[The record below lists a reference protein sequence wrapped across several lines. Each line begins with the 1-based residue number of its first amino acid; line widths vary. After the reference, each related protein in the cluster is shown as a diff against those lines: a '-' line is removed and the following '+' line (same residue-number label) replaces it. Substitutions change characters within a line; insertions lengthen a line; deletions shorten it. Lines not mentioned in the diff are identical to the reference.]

1 MKDSKHKIL
10 TLAALTTIAAG
21 IVHIS
26 NRVIVASSQ
35 LKEMLDFS
43 NHNYYNWRF
52 GKIYYTKR
60 GSGSPLLLI
69 HDTMPGGSGYEWS
82 RVEDQLA
89 LEHTVY
95 TIDLLGCGRS
105 EKAGITYT
113 NFLFVQIICDFIKNV
128 IKEKTDI
135 IASGFSCSFV
145 TTAAAYDKENIN
157 KIMFINPVSL
167 VSLSK
172 TPTQKDKIFK
182 FLVEIPVFGTL
193 IYHIIVSR
201 ETISDLFLDNLYYN
215 PFHADRDIMDAYYEA
230 AHKGGYYAKYLY
242 SSQSAKYM
250 NINIR
255 HALESLDN
263 SIYIVEGED
272 EPNGNSIVDDYR
284 RINPAIETA
293 VISCSK
299 HFPHIENAEGF
310 LEQVGTFFAS
320 EK

>member
-52 GKIYYTKR
+52 GKIYYTKK

-172 TPTQKDKIFK
+172 TPTQNDKIFK

>member
-52 GKIYYTKR
+52 GKIYYTKK

-82 RVEDQLA
+82 RIEDQLA

-113 NFLFVQIICDFIKNV
+113 NFLFVQIICDFIKSV

-230 AHKGGYYAKYLY
+230 AHRGGYYAKYLY

>member
-1 MKDSKHKIL
+1 
-10 TLAALTTIAAG
+10 
-21 IVHIS
+21 
-26 NRVIVASSQ
+26 
-35 LKEMLDFS
+35 ML
-43 NHNYYNWRF
+43 
-52 GKIYYTKR
+52 
-60 GSGSPLLLI
+60 
-69 HDTMPGGSGYEWS
+69 
-82 RVEDQLA
+82 
-89 LEHTVY
+89 
-95 TIDLLGCGRS
+95 
-105 EKAGITYT
+105 
-113 NFLFVQIICDFIKNV
+113 

-230 AHKGGYYAKYLY
+230 AHRGGYYAKYLY